1 MTHTRFM
8 ALLGLVF
15 FACSSMAQTQKAE
28 LIAPQTAEAGTEITV
43 SWTGP
48 NDRGDFVVIAPA
60 MAVPRWYGQS
70 GAWESTARGSNLR
83 IITPTRTG
91 TYQLRYVHWESETVL
106 ATHAILVEPSQHA
119 PMGPQNVEPEADF
132 QIDWTG
138 YQDNPG
144 EFYIV
149 PIGGGAFLNDQTD
162 ISRDRIGFTRDND
175 AFFFRA
181 PRAPGAYRL
190 HYRSALDG
198 AFLWSRNLF
207 VGDTFFGG
215 AYSPFDAWGYGLYPG
230 GGGRGFGRD
239 FDRDFDRGNERY
251 GDRERNFDL
260 RRHPAV
266 TQGLD
271 VGTRDAF
278 PIGGGVNPAQHY
290 DRGDQPLVIHPAGT
304 LRVTGNDG
312 IYQVMNDQG
321 LIVAEG
327 EIGGEPVGLLVGR
340 YQVVVRDAPG
350 LVKDVIIGTATE
362 SQVRF

>member
-1 MTHTRFM
+1 MTHTRIT

-15 FACSSMAQTQKAE
+15 FAGASLAQNPQAE

-70 GAWESTARGSNLR
+70 GAWESTARGSDLR
-83 IITPTRTG
+83 IVTPARTG

-106 ATHAILVEPSQHA
+106 ATRAILVEPSQHS
-119 PMGPQNVEPEADF
+119 PMGPQNVEPEAAF

-144 EFYIV
+144 EFFIM
-149 PIGGGAFLNDQTD
+149 PIGGGGYADDQSD

-175 AFFFRA
+175 AFYFQA
-181 PRAPGAYRL
+181 PRNPGAYRL
-190 HYRSALDG
+190 HYRSAADG
-198 AFLWSRNLF
+198 SFLWSRNLF

-215 AYSPFDAWGYGLYPG
+215 GYSPYDAWGYGGYRG
-230 GGGRGFGRD
+230 DRDRGFGRD
-239 FDRDFDRGNERY
+239 FDRGEERY
-251 GDRERNFDL
+251 GDRERDFDL
-260 RRHPAV
+260 GRHPAV
-266 TQGLD
+266 RQGLE
-271 VGTRDAF
+271 VGARGQYPA
-278 PIGGGVNPAQHY
+278 GGGYPGRYY
-290 DRGDQPLVIHPAGT
+290 DRSDQPLVIHPAGT
-304 LRVTGNDG
+304 LRVTGYEG
-312 IYQVMNDQG
+312 TYRVMNDQG

-327 EIGGEPVGLLVGR
+327 DIGGEPVGLLVGR
-340 YQVVVRDAPG
+340 YQVVVVDAPG